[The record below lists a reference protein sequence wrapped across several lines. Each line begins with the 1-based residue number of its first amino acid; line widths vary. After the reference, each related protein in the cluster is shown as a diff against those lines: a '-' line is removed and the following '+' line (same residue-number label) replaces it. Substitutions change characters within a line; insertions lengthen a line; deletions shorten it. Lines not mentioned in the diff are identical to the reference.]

1 MRKETTLLSL
11 TLMMVN
17 LDWGLLVLQ
26 EEMIKLLHLK
36 NWKLMKN
43 LVLNLMTI
51 PFQFTISQ
59 IHLSTV
65 CSLMMSWYLWI
76 YFIMLLPLI
85 ITLSTTTLRRR
96 FLDIQLINWFA
107 ITKISHGSV
116 FIAQNRMKC
125 ILFIDKVNHS
135 EFQLRKSLVV

>member
-96 FLDIQLINWFA
+96 FLDIQLINLFA